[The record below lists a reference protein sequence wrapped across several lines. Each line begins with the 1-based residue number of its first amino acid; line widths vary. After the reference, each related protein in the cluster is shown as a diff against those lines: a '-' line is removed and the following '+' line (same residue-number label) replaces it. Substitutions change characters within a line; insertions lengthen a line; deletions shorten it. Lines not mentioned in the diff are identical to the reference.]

1 MQPFKQFFSE
11 REDNLD
17 RQPSSEL
24 SKPHAKQKIKDL
36 LNLVDQINKAVDAAQ
51 HEIEAQTYTR
61 DEAEALKHKISQL
74 SQDLE
79 GTRLPPEAEG
89 KLGPAYTSLQRLP
102 VRDSVETAIK
112 EAVRI
117 LGDLLSK

>member
-11 REDNLD
+11 REDNLM
-17 RQPSSEL
+17 RQPAAEL
-24 SKPHAKQKIKDL
+24 SKPQAKQKIRDL

-51 HEIEAQTYTR
+51 REIESQTYTR
-61 DEAEALKHKISQL
+61 DEAEALKQKISQL

-102 VRDSVETAIK
+102 VRDSVESAIK
-112 EAVRI
+112 EAVQI
-117 LGDLLSK
+117 LGDILSR

>member
-11 REDNLD
+11 REDNLA
-17 RQPSSEL
+17 RQPSAEL
-24 SKPHAKQKIKDL
+24 SRPQAKQKIKDL
-36 LNLVDQINKAVDAAQ
+36 LNLVDQINAAVDAAQ
-51 HEIEAQTYTR
+51 KEIESQTYTR
-61 DEAEALKHKISQL
+61 DEAEALKQKISQL

-102 VRDSVETAIK
+102 VKDSVETAIK
-112 EAVRI
+112 EAVQI
-117 LGDLLSK
+117 LSDILNR

>member
-1 MQPFKQFFSE
+1 MRSFKQFFSE
-11 REDNLD
+11 RDDNLA
-17 RQPSSEL
+17 RQPSDEL
-24 SKPHAKQKIKDL
+24 SKPHAKQRIRDL

-51 HEIEAQTYTR
+51 QEIESQTYTR
-61 DEAEALKHKISQL
+61 AEAEALKQRIAQL

-102 VRDSVETAIK
+102 VKDSVETAIK
-112 EAVRI
+112 EAVQM
-117 LGDLLSK
+117 LGDILNR

>member
-11 REDNLD
+11 REDNLM
-17 RQPSSEL
+17 RQPTQEL
-24 SKPHAKQKIKDL
+24 PKPQAKQKIRDL
-36 LNLVDQINKAVDAAQ
+36 LNLVDQINRAVDAAQ
-51 HEIEAQTYTR
+51 KEIESQTYTR
-61 DEAEALKHKISQL
+61 EEAEALKQKISEL

-102 VRDSVETAIK
+102 VKDSVQHAIR
-112 EAVRI
+112 EAVQILGRI
-117 LGDLLSK
+117 LNK